1 MASRLQICYPVIRIG
16 WLAERLWK
24 IIMQHNC
31 ILSSW
36 CLYSWYKKPCLF
48 FFLLWNFLHYRH
60 WWTWDSS
67 EHDWWVF
74 VFIRPWE
81 ILLCSTDVA
90 SHNTFLHGRFLRSRL
105 MKKFLVCNRSTKM
118 EVTQSEFN
126 PAYMGTFSNGVNFW
140 RWTNQKYFYCCWCYI
155 CIIIV
160 VFFACTWIH
169 TGCCLCASDVL
180 LKYSWFLRT
189 ASPSE
194 RPSGSPRSCVH
205 RHNGSQKQ
213 KQSGMG
219 QGIPSTSQNGRFHEY

>member
-1 MASRLQICYPVIRIG
+1 MVGRKTMENNNATQLHFVKLVP
-16 WLAERLWK
+16 LLLE
-24 IIMQHNC
+24 
-31 ILSSW
+31 
-36 CLYSWYKKPCLF
+36 KKPCLF

-67 EHDWWVF
+67 KHDWWVF

-140 RWTNQKYFYCCWCYI
+140 HWTNQKYFYCCWCYI

-160 VFFACTWIH
+160 VFFLPAREST
-169 TGCCLCASDVL
+169 LAAASVL
-180 LKYSWFLRT
+180 LMSYWSIADFCGQHHPLR
-189 ASPSE
+189 
-194 RPSGSPRSCVH
+194 GHLVH
-205 RHNGSQKQ
+205 RGLVYTDTTGHRSRSNQEWAKGYRPQAKTEDSMSIKTHESSQK
-213 KQSGMG
+213 
-219 QGIPSTSQNGRFHEY
+219 